1 MCGGTG
7 GVPTAS
13 ADAEP
18 VAWLY
23 THPGAKPL
31 LRHSRFPM
39 SVPGWTE
46 TPLYTEAQ
54 MQARADAARR
64 EALDRIAAL
73 EAKLAEKDALLRE
86 YRATA
91 FAAGK
96 AARGRE
102 IVEWLREDHGD
113 WSAAARKFADAIE
126 QGEV

>member
-1 MCGGTG
+1 MTDLI
-7 GVPTAS
+7 TRIEQ

-64 EALDRIAAL
+64 EALEEAA
-73 EAKLAEKDALLRE
+73 KVALHQ
-86 YRATA
+86 
-91 FAAGK
+91 AASV
-96 AARGRE
+96 R
-102 IVEWLREDHGD
+102 
-113 WSAAARKFADAIE
+113 
-126 QGEV
+126 